1 MKFVLFPL
9 HDAEGNVDA
18 VGVVVGG
25 DALDPIPLADL
36 TLDDAVRELS
46 KSIRTQY
53 PGALVM
59 FTDQPDAHP
68 DVARVLTEAVARAV
82 DDEQPIHTA
91 ASLCDSCTRASVC
104 AVAVAASLL
113 AQANPR
119 IAGCDA
125 HRQKENDDD

>member
-9 HDAEGNVDA
+9 HDAAGNVDA
-18 VGVVVGG
+18 VGVVAGG
-25 DALDPIPLADL
+25 EALDPIPLGDL
-36 TLDDAVRELS
+36 NLETAVREIGR
-46 KSIRTQY
+46 SIRTQY
-53 PGALVM
+53 QGALVT

-68 DVARVLTEAVARAV
+68 DVARVLADAVARAMN
-82 DDEQPIHTA
+82 DEQPVTTDE
-91 ASLCDSCTRASVC
+91 SLCDSCTRASVC